1 MIRAGC
7 HVSIAGSLADAVGRA
22 EERGCDCFQIFSR
35 NPRGWR
41 FKDLTDA
48 ETDGFKG
55 RLAASGLGPVV
66 DHMPYLPNLASPKEE
81 VYEKSVETL
90 TAELNR
96 CEALGIP
103 FLVMH
108 LGSHLGTGIEVGRER
123 LIDGILQALAAA
135 PGGVR
140 LLLENTAG
148 TKNGLGG
155 TFEEIALL
163 LDALPEERTA
173 VCFDTCH
180 AFAAGYDL
188 RDAAAVG
195 ETLDLFDGALGLERL
210 HVVHCNDCKGALG
223 SHLDRHEHIG
233 LGAIGE
239 DGFVALL
246 AVPAIRRLPLICE
259 TPVDERRDD
268 TGNIR
273 RLRELA
279 GV

>member
-1 MIRAGC
+1 
-7 HVSIAGSLADAVGRA
+7 
-22 EERGCDCFQIFSR
+22 
-35 NPRGWR
+35 
-41 FKDLTDA
+41 
-48 ETDGFKG
+48 
-55 RLAASGLGPVV
+55 
-66 DHMPYLPNLASPKEE
+66 MPNLPNLASPKEE

-163 LDALPEERTA
+163 LDALPEEQ
-173 VCFDTCH
+173 H
-180 AFAAGYDL
+180 
-188 RDAAAVG
+188 
-195 ETLDLFDGALGLERL
+195 
-210 HVVHCNDCKGALG
+210 
-223 SHLDRHEHIG
+223 
-233 LGAIGE
+233 
-239 DGFVALL
+239 
-246 AVPAIRRLPLICE
+246 RRLVRYLQCQCC
-259 TPVDERRDD
+259 
-268 TGNIR
+268 
-273 RLRELA
+273 RLRLSDTPA
-279 GV
+279 VSVTVTICTQLPTANARGLTR